1 MHLFY
6 FDKEVCL
13 GRIKNNKNRRKEPN
27 DIVNEAIRFSQVLV
41 IDAEGNQLG
50 VLNTND
56 ALEMAYEQEMDL
68 LCVAPNAE
76 PPVCKIIDYGR
87 YRFEEQKKARDA
99 KKNQQTSEVKALRV
113 SPVIDQHD
121 FETKLNRAREWIEN
135 NQKVRIDMRFRGRM
149 ITRQEVGKEVINK
162 FTEQISDIAD
172 INKEPSMEG
181 NTMSV
186 VYSPKKK

>member
-113 SPVIDQHD
+113 SPVNMTLKQ
-121 FETKLNRAREWIEN
+121 N
-135 NQKVRIDMRFRGRM
+135 
-149 ITRQEVGKEVINK
+149 
-162 FTEQISDIAD
+162 
-172 INKEPSMEG
+172 
-181 NTMSV
+181 
-186 VYSPKKK
+186 